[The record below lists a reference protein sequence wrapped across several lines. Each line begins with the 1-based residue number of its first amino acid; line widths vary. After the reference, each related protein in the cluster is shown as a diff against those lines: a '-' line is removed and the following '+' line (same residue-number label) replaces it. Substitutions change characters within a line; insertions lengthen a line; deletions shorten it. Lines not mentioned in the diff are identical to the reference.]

1 MSEKLRQADWGTLF
15 VALETLYIRGPKQKG
30 EQILSQM
37 EGYVEAIRF
46 HNEENGYTVFTLVS
60 EGDETTCFGNL
71 VCLHPGDYVRV
82 SGEMTVHPLY
92 GEQLKVEEFSFCE
105 PKDQL
110 AVERYL
116 ASGAIKGIG
125 VSLAARIVAKFGDDT
140 YRILEEEP
148 ERLAEVRGISERKA
162 REIAGQLIEQ
172 QEMRKTML
180 FLQQYG
186 ISVALSAKIYQC
198 YKEDVYQIIRENPYR
213 LAEDIS
219 GVGFRIA
226 DEIAARVGVLADS
239 EFRIAS
245 GLLFVLSQA
254 GAEGHTCLPR
264 PVLLERAQALLEV
277 SEDQLQKGLM
287 DLTVE
292 RKVVARE
299 LEGEVYVYSG
309 ESYYTEMAVARML
322 LDLNQPFEAE
332 EEQVLRYLDE
342 AAGKQALIFDELQR
356 SAVLQV
362 AKSGLTVITGGPGT
376 GKTTIINLIIGC
388 FLKQKKNVLLA
399 APTGRA
405 AKRMTEATGYEAQ
418 TIHRLLEL
426 SGSPEEPMT
435 RFRFGRD
442 QDNPLEADLIIID
455 EMSMVDIYLMK
466 ALLSAITVGTRLVLV
481 GDVCQL
487 PSVGPGAVLK
497 DIISSECFP
506 VVELLNIFR
515 QATESDIVVNA
526 HRINHG
532 QEIRLD
538 NQSADFFFL
547 QRTQTE
553 VIVQSVVYLV
563 QSKLPPYVQATPFD
577 IQVLTPMR
585 KGALGVENL
594 NRVLQRHL
602 NPPSAERD
610 EKEHRDGVFRVGDKV
625 MQIKN
630 NYQLEWHVRNSLN
643 ILVDQGMGVF
653 NGDMGIITEIDDFAQ
668 TVTVLFDELRE
679 VLYPYALLDELELAY
694 AVTIHKSQGSEYAA
708 VVLPLLSGPHMLF
721 NRSLL
726 YTAVTRARRCVTIVG
741 DRETIRGMIDN
752 ESEQRRFSGLCWQIR
767 EMGGAD
773 CRSVP

>member
-1 MSEKLRQADWGTLF
+1 
-15 VALETLYIRGPKQKG
+15 
-30 EQILSQM
+30 
-37 EGYVEAIRF
+37 
-46 HNEENGYTVFTLVS
+46 
-60 EGDETTCFGNL
+60 
-71 VCLHPGDYVRV
+71 
-82 SGEMTVHPLY
+82 
-92 GEQLKVEEFSFCE
+92 
-105 PKDQL
+105 
-110 AVERYL
+110 
-116 ASGAIKGIG
+116 
-125 VSLAARIVAKFGDDT
+125 
-140 YRILEEEP
+140 
-148 ERLAEVRGISERKA
+148 
-162 REIAGQLIEQ
+162 
-172 QEMRKTML
+172 
-180 FLQQYG
+180 
-186 ISVALSAKIYQC
+186 
-198 YKEDVYQIIRENPYR
+198 
-213 LAEDIS
+213 
-219 GVGFRIA
+219 
-226 DEIAARVGVLADS
+226 
-239 EFRIAS
+239 
-245 GLLFVLSQA
+245 
-254 GAEGHTCLPR
+254 
-264 PVLLERAQALLEV
+264 
-277 SEDQLQKGLM
+277 
-287 DLTVE
+287 
-292 RKVVARE
+292 
-299 LEGEVYVYSG
+299 
-309 ESYYTEMAVARML
+309 
-322 LDLNQPFEAE
+322 
-332 EEQVLRYLDE
+332 
-342 AAGKQALIFDELQR
+342 
-356 SAVLQV
+356 
-362 AKSGLTVITGGPGT
+362 
-376 GKTTIINLIIGC
+376 
-388 FLKQKKNVLLA
+388 
-399 APTGRA
+399 
-405 AKRMTEATGYEAQ
+405 
-418 TIHRLLEL
+418 
-426 SGSPEEPMT
+426 
-435 RFRFGRD
+435 
-442 QDNPLEADLIIID
+442 IIID

-602 NPPSAERD
+602 NPPSAQRD

-694 AVTIHKSQGSEYAA
+694 AVTIHKSQGSEYPA

-741 DRETIRGMIDN
+741 DRETVRGMIDN